1 MIKINLS
8 RVMGEKRIKVSEL
21 SRMTGLN
28 RIGLQKLYNEETSS
42 ISFETLEKVCIAL
55 DCEVS
60 DLIEIKK

>member
-28 RIGLQKLYNEETSS
+28 RIGLQKLYNGETSS

>member
-28 RIGLQKLYNEETSS
+28 RVGLQKLYNGETSS